1 MVELKQ
7 GTGNQRFNPTPAFIL
22 FFSISVGV
30 RRAEMFSRKTPLPPL
45 ERFFVF
51 QTTPPTKKSTP
62 PQLPRTGKHR
72 GEQKA
77 NLTEVEREP
86 HWGRGGGKPA
96 ENPEKDTTTRRGRGQ
111 PQQPNKNKHQKKKR
125 KKNNQQKI
133 ISKIIFQTKIFL
145 WYN

>member
-7 GTGNQRFNPTPAFIL
+7 GTGNQRSPPTPHL
-22 FFSISVGV
+22 FFSFLFQSVY
-30 RRAEMFSRKTPLPPL
+30 AELRCLAEKRPSLLWSVFL
-45 ERFFVF
+45 FF

-62 PQLPRTGKHR
+62 PILPRTGKPR

-86 HWGRGGGKPA
+86 HWGRGGGKSS

-111 PQQPNKNKHQKKKR
+111 PQQPNKKKHQKKKR
-125 KKNNQQKI
+125 KKNNNK
-133 ISKIIFQTKIFL
+133 KIIFQTKIFL

>member
-7 GTGNQRFNPTPAFIL
+7 GAGNLTLPPTPPKFL
-22 FFSISVGV
+22 FYLV
-30 RRAEMFSRKTPLPPL
+30 SRKPPLPPL
-45 ERFFVF
+45 ERFFCF
-51 QTTPPTKKSTP
+51 SDHSPDQKSTP
-62 PQLPRTGKHR
+62 PILPRTGKPR

-77 NLTEVEREP
+77 NLTEVKREP
-86 HWGRGGGKPA
+86 YWGRGGGKSS

-111 PQQPNKNKHQKKKR
+111 PQQPNKNKHPKKKR
-125 KKNNQQKI
+125 KKNNNKKI

>member
-1 MVELKQ
+1 MIELKR
-7 GTGNQRFNPTPAFIL
+7 GRGINASTPPPHL
-22 FFSISVGV
+22 FFSFLFQSVY
-30 RRAEMFSRKTPLPPL
+30 AELRCLVEKRPSLLWSVFLFFRPLPRP
-45 ERFFVF
+45 
-51 QTTPPTKKSTP
+51 KKSTP
-62 PQLPRTGKHR
+62 PALPRTGKQG

-86 HWGRGGGKPA
+86 HWGRGGEKPA

-111 PQQPNKNKHQKKKR
+111 PQQPNNK
-125 KKNNQQKI
+125 KI

>member
-7 GTGNQRFNPTPAFIL
+7 GAGNLTLPPTPAKFL
-22 FFSISVGV
+22 FYL
-30 RRAEMFSRKTPLPPL
+30 FSRRPLLPPL
-45 ERFFVF
+45 GRFFCF
-51 QTTPPTKKSTP
+51 SDHSPDQKSTP
-62 PQLPRTGKHR
+62 PALPRTGKPR

-86 HWGRGGGKPA
+86 HWGRGGGKST

-111 PQQPNKNKHQKKKR
+111 PQQPNQKKKR
-125 KKNNQQKI
+125 KEKRKKNNNKKI